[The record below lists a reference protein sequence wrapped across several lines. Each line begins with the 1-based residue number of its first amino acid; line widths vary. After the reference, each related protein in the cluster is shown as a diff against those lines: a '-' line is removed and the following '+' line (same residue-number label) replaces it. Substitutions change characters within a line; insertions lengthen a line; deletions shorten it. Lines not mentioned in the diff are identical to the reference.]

1 MLARIRRPFVADDM
15 RFEPSSIPHFR
26 DQLPTTSTFPP
37 FKEVELSI
45 SSFRFQK
52 PRTGGTNMNGYNNY
66 QQDPEANKS
75 PLERFTKN
83 LSEAAKNGKL
93 DPVIGRDEEIRRVMQ
108 VLSRRTKNNPVLIG
122 EPGVGKTAIVEGLA
136 ERIEKRDV
144 PESLIGKEILSL
156 DIGSLLAGA
165 KYQGEFEE
173 RLKGVINEI
182 IKSNG
187 QKILFIDELHT
198 IVGAG
203 ANQGSTGAGDLIKP
217 ALSRG
222 ELHTIGAT
230 TLDEYRQ
237 YIEKDKALERRFQT
251 VYTTEPSVEN
261 TVAILRGIKEKYEVH
276 HGVRISDEAI
286 IAAATLSD
294 RYITNRFLPDKAI
307 DLIDEAASR
316 LKIEIESQP
325 EEIDIKERELLKLK
339 IERQSLLSETDEQ
352 GKKKVAAIEKEI
364 AERENIINDLKTK
377 WQQEK
382 EEISQIRTI
391 KANIEDMKSK
401 IEKAS
406 QEGNYQAAAEMM
418 YSELPAEESKLK
430 ALSEKLEK
438 EDKNLLREEIRAED
452 IQNVI
457 SSWTGI
463 PLEKLSAS
471 ESEKF
476 KNIDKI
482 LSQHVIGQNDA
493 IKAVSSAI
501 LRNKVGINDENRPLG
516 VFLFLGPTGV
526 GKTELAKNVAEF
538 LFNDKKALTVIDMS
552 EYMEKFSVSRL
563 IGAPPGYVGYEEGG
577 QLTEVVRRRPYS
589 VILFDEIEKAHPDVF
604 NIFLQLFDEGRLTDS
619 QGRIVDFKNTII
631 IMTSNI
637 GSDVILEKG
646 NTEETKKIVMDG
658 VRKFMKP
665 EILNRIDSVIQF
677 NSLSQD
683 DIKKI
688 TLLQLARLK
697 DRLAKKEISLEFDD
711 SVSATIA
718 KTAYSP
724 SFGAREIKRV
734 IQELV
739 ENPLSVKIISNEV
752 REGDKIALSLNE
764 NGELAISKQS

>member
-1 MLARIRRPFVADDM
+1 
-15 RFEPSSIPHFR
+15 
-26 DQLPTTSTFPP
+26 
-37 FKEVELSI
+37 
-45 SSFRFQK
+45 
-52 PRTGGTNMNGYNNY
+52 MNGYNNY

-352 GKKKVAAIEKEI
+352 GKKKIAAIEKEI
-364 AERENIINDLKTK
+364 SERENVINGLKAK

-401 IEKAS
+401 IDKAS
-406 QEGNYQAAAEMM
+406 QEGNYQVAAEMM
-418 YSELPAEESKLK
+418 YSKLPAEESKLK

-646 NTEETKKIVMDG
+646 NTDETKRIVMEG

-752 REGDKIALSLNE
+752 REGDKIALSLKE
-764 NGELAISKQS
+764 DGRLAVTKKS

>member
-1 MLARIRRPFVADDM
+1 
-15 RFEPSSIPHFR
+15 
-26 DQLPTTSTFPP
+26 
-37 FKEVELSI
+37 
-45 SSFRFQK
+45 
-52 PRTGGTNMNGYNNY
+52 MNGYNNY
-66 QQDPEANKS
+66 QQDPDANKS

-251 VYTTEPSVEN
+251 VYTTEPTVEN
-261 TVAILRGIKEKYEVH
+261 TIAILRGIKEKYEVH

-352 GKKKVAAIEKEI
+352 GKKKIAAIEKDI
-364 AERENIINDLKTK
+364 SDRENVISNLKAK

-382 EEISQIRTI
+382 EEIAQIRAI
-391 KANIEDMKSK
+391 KANIEDLKAR
-401 IEKAS
+401 IEKSS
-406 QEGNYQAAAEMM
+406 QEGNFQEAAEIK
-418 YSELPAEESKLK
+418 YSKLPHEEANLK
-430 ALSEKLEK
+430 ALSDKLEK

-476 KNIDKI
+476 KNISEL
-482 LSQHVIGQNDA
+482 LSKSVIGQDNA

-552 EYMEKFSVSRL
+552 EYMEKFAVSRL

-619 QGRIVDFKNTII
+619 QGRVVDFKNTII

-646 NTEETKKIVMDG
+646 NNDETKKIVMEG

-677 NSLSQD
+677 NSLTRE
-683 DIKKI
+683 DIKRI
-688 TLLQLARLK
+688 TLLQLEKLKARLA
-697 DRLAKKEISLEFDD
+697 RREISIEFDD
-711 SVSATIA
+711 SVSARISDA
-718 KTAYSP
+718 AYSP

-739 ENPLSVKIISNEV
+739 ENPLSVKIISNEIA
-752 REGDKIALSLNE
+752 EGDKISLSLKD
-764 NGELAISKQS
+764 NGELMVSKKTD